1 MTEKKKSKPVKAPM
15 HGIAELNGCV
25 CSLASVGMQ
34 ADKCTKT
41 TKAIAEYVGREH
53 GQEMRMLV
61 LKGTDGSP
69 EEPQYPEGDGVT
81 DKDKAIWSKEY
92 DVYVKQRQKYK
103 EQRAKM
109 FTIVLGQCEKAMRH
123 RVESSN
129 QCASMESSS
138 NVVSLMRII
147 KDEAY
152 DANDRKY
159 PQLQAALAW
168 KELSKAWQSDG
179 EDLMDFCRRFTGLVD
194 KVERAHGPVA
204 PIVIAK
210 KNEDYES
217 DKGTVLNM
225 ERGKVLACLFM
236 EGVNKKDYGGMLKKL
251 ADDYALG
258 AAKCPETVEA
268 ALQVLAVCN
277 EKALRKRQGGNAQS
291 ETNPTSE
298 MSMAQNGR
306 GPQCWKCGKNG
317 HLKRDC
323 PEVQQSGQTH
333 AQNQLPSWMV

>member
-15 HGIAELNGCV
+15 YGIAELNGHV
-25 CSLASVGMQ
+25 HSLASVGMQ

-69 EEPQYPEGDGVT
+69 EEPQHPEGDGVT
-81 DKDKAIWSKEY
+81 
-92 DVYVKQRQKYK
+92 
-103 EQRAKM
+103 
-109 FTIVLGQCEKAMRH
+109 
-123 RVESSN
+123 
-129 QCASMESSS
+129 
-138 NVVSLMRII
+138 
-147 KDEAY
+147 
-152 DANDRKY
+152 
-159 PQLQAALAW
+159 
-168 KELSKAWQSDG
+168 
-179 EDLMDFCRRFTGLVD
+179 
-194 KVERAHGPVA
+194 
-204 PIVIAK
+204 
-210 KNEDYES
+210 

-258 AAKCPETVEA
+258 AAKYPETVEA
-268 ALQVLAVCN
+268 ALQVLAVHN

-333 AQNQLPSWMV
+333 AQNQLPSWMVQCPRSIHGCLCKGVCWSMCVL